1 MAKAQGWEMTASPH
15 HSSIVHA
22 GAMEKCA
29 LLGFELLWRVLQNV
43 DPALARGCPSGCESD
58 TGRLLPVMSRFLA
71 KHAFS

>member
-43 DPALARGCPSGCESD
+43 DPALARGCPS
-58 TGRLLPVMSRFLA
+58 
-71 KHAFS
+71 